1 MKRTVVILAIL
12 LVGSAAIVGGWWFV
26 TQNPEWVDWAQI
38 ELGKAVD
45 ELGLQPEEEPEGL
58 VASGFIEAD
67 EAAVTTELGGR
78 IVTLSADEGE
88 MVNEGDVLVDL
99 DDSLLLAQIETA
111 KSELEVAEAMLAQV
125 QAGVQQETLGHAQSL
140 VKQAEVAQE
149 AAWIAWQDA
158 QAMLE
163 SPQELEVAM
172 VAARAQLGVLNQQ
185 VRQARAM
192 ADSAQVG
199 RDLSVQAVQMLE
211 DLDGSTLRIPVAPGV
226 VIKKNVRLPVD
237 VLPAAR
243 HEQAVATYQS
253 WEAWTGLE
261 QAEVARDGAEAY
273 LAELSQ
279 QIANPLSLE
288 AQVNAAKAQYEVATA
303 AVDVAQAQ
311 VDGLKMGATPEQI
324 AAVEAQVDVARSALD
339 VLEVQLDKLTLEAPI
354 TGLVLARPVQVGEVA
369 LPGAPL
375 MTLADLGRVTLTVYV
390 PEDQLGKVWIGQP
403 VSVTVDAYP
412 ERAFGGTVVFVA
424 SEAEFTPKNI
434 QTREERVNMVFAVK
448 VELPNPDFALKP
460 GMPADALLHD
470 EAQDGQ

>member
-1 MKRTVVILAIL
+1 MKRAVIILAIL
-12 LVGSAAIVGGWWFV
+12 LVSGAAIVGGWWFV
-26 TQNPEWVDWAQI
+26 NQNPEWVDWAQV

-45 ELGLQPEEEPEGL
+45 ELGLKPEEEPEGL

-67 EAAVTTELGGR
+67 EASVTTELGGR
-78 IVTLSADEGE
+78 IVALSADEGE
-88 MVNEGDVLVDL
+88 MVHEGDVLVGL
-99 DDSLLLAQIETA
+99 DDSLLLAQIATA
-111 KSELEVAEAMLAQV
+111 RAELGVAEAMLVQV
-125 QAGVQQETLGHAQSL
+125 QAGVPEETLDHAQSL

-149 AAWIAWQDA
+149 AARIAWQDA
-158 QAMLE
+158 QAMLD

-172 VAARAQLGVLNQQ
+172 VAARAQLGVLAQQ
-185 VRQARAM
+185 VRQAQAM
-192 ADSAQVG
+192 ADSAQIG
-199 RDLSVQAVQMLE
+199 RDLSAEAVQMLE
-211 DLDGSTLRIPVAPGV
+211 DLDGSTVRIPVAPGV
-226 VIKKNVRLPVD
+226 VIRKNVRLPVD

-273 LAELSQ
+273 MAELSR
-279 QIANPLSLE
+279 QIANPLTLE

-303 AVDVAQAQ
+303 AVGVAQAQ
-311 VDGLKMGATPEQI
+311 VDGLNMGATPEQI
-324 AAVEAQVDVARSALD
+324 AAVGAQVDIARSALD
-339 VLEVQLDKLTLEAPI
+339 VLEVQLDKLSLEAPI
-354 TGLVLARPVQVGEVA
+354 TGLVLARPVHVGEVA

-375 MTLADLGRVTLTVYV
+375 MTLADLARVTLTIYV

-412 ERAFGGTVVFVA
+412 DRAFDGTVIFVS

-448 VELPNPDFALKP
+448 VELPNPDLALKP
-460 GMPADALLHD
+460 GMPADAVLHD
-470 EAQDGQ
+470 EVQDGK